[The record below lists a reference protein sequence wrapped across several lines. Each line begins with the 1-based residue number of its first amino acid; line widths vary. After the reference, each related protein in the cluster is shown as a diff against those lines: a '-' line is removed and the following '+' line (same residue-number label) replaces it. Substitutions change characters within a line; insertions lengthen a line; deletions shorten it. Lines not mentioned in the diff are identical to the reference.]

1 MLTHLILLLIIVAI
15 YDVKVKI
22 ELTRKR

>member
-1 MLTHLILLLIIVAI
+1 MKSHLILLLIIVAI

>member
-1 MLTHLILLLIIVAI
+1 MMTHLILLLIIVAI

>member
-1 MLTHLILLLIIVAI
+1 MLTQLILLLIIVAI